1 MRHGEGKRKGENVA
15 VAQCPASC
23 GELIRGWILGSE
35 KLVSCPVDWYSTVEV
50 ETGVPRKDERPLSRA
65 MVDQLLAHWG
75 YPPAL
80 SQQIRITLHST
91 IPVAKGMASSTADI
105 AATAVATA
113 HHLGHLL
120 DEPTLARLCVAL
132 EPTDSTLFRQLTLF
146 DHNTAATQ
154 IACPPP
160 PALDLLVL
168 ESPLTLR
175 TTDYHQ
181 LPREPGLLANAS
193 RLQLAWE
200 KVQQACH
207 CGNPQL
213 LGEAAT
219 ISAIA
224 SQQLLP
230 KPGFDALLDW
240 WKAQGSMVSTWRTA
254 AASSACYWTAVGMTS
269 NFCNG
274 GWQTATSPPTGR
286 SSICWQWYPG
296 ASSCSRPQ
304 ASTRRNAAS
313 SWSFSSALRIATR
326 K

>member
-1 MRHGEGKRKGENVA
+1 MA

-23 GELIRGWILGSE
+23 GELIQGWILGSE

-113 HHLGHLL
+113 HH
-120 DEPTLARLCVAL
+120 LCVAL

-230 KPGFDALLDW
+230 KPGFDALLDLVES
-240 WKAQGSMVSTWRTA
+240 AGLYGLNVAHSGSVVGLLLDRRRHDVEFLQWRLADSDIAAHWPQQHLLAMVP
-254 AASSACYWTAVGMTS
+254 
-269 NFCNG
+269 G
-274 GWQTATSPPTGR
+274 GVILQ
-286 SSICWQWYPG
+286 
-296 ASSCSRPQ
+296 
-304 ASTRRNAAS
+304 
-313 SWSFSSALRIATR
+313 
-326 K
+326 